1 MFKIYLLHL
10 LLELTN
16 NNNLSKVYSSIQLEK
31 VLNYLVLIGVIII
44 IIIIIINK
52 ENIEQF
58 VLKNEFNWPTFLKYI
73 LFIKAIIQ
81 L

>member
-44 IIIIIINK
+44 IIINK

>member
-44 IIIIIINK
+44 IIIINK

>member
-44 IIIIIINK
+44 IIIIINK

>member
-44 IIIIIINK
+44 INK